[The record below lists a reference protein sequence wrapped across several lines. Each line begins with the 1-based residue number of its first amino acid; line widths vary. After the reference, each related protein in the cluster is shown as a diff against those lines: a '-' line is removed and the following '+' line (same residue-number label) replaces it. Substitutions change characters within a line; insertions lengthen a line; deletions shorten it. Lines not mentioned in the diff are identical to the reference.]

1 MSAQLVNSVSDKIK
15 LIVQLAIIVLKA
27 LIKNLSVNLGLIKI
41 RLVRLLVRFVMQGAI
56 AIGMILITI
65 LIP

>member
-1 MSAQLVNSVSDKIK
+1 MLDKIK
-15 LIVQLAIIVLKA
+15 LIVQLAIIALKA
-27 LIKNLSVNLGLIKI
+27 LIKNLSANLELIKI
-41 RLVRLLVRFVMQGAI
+41 KLARPLVRLVMQGAI